1 MGAWK
6 TLITSNFLY
15 KNWNDFDPG
24 IQEFI
29 VFTILAAVGI
39 LVAYGAIKILI
50 YFYKLNIKE
59 KIAHTVG
66 AVIALVVMYV
76 LYQIL
81 DGWTKV
87 IVFGFIIVGILGA
100 LGQTLFDNTDPSIC
114 STCNGYGKVRSTS
127 GLFSSESS
135 CPTCGGEG
143 KNKQK
148 NK

>member
-1 MGAWK
+1 
-6 TLITSNFLY
+6 
-15 KNWNDFDPG
+15 
-24 IQEFI
+24 
-29 VFTILAAVGI
+29 
-39 LVAYGAIKILI
+39 
-50 YFYKLNIKE
+50 
-59 KIAHTVG
+59 
-66 AVIALVVMYV
+66 MYV

-87 IVFGFIIVGILGA
+87 IVFGFIIVGILGP